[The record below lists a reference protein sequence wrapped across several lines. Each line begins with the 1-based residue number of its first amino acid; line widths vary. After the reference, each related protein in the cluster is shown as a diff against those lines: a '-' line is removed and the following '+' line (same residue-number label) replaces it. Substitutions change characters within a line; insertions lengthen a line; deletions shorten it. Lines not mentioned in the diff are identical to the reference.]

1 MARQVYNPYGG
12 MFNFNKWQGAPGY
25 TDWGALDPQTQQL
38 LQSWNKGFNSGD
50 VIYGTNPMT
59 GFARRQMGREP
70 YAIKNSF
77 INKVKNGVANTG
89 DAVLDAGVE
98 TVLGAGGAGANVPR
112 SNRVIKSNPKAGTVK
127 QGSLPKGTAIK
138 GTPKPASKFGWNLK
152 DGAKVFGKNIG
163 KAANIGSG
171 IMYGAQALGN
181 MNALNESR
189 DSADDLIDQILIS
202 ANNNP
207 IANSYLTSEQKA
219 MLNKARRG
227 DLDTETSI
235 DDFIPDDLLGNIGDI
250 GLGVLMGLPGGL
262 PGMIIGGAGS
272 AINAGLEDSMQE
284 QQSQVAELE
293 ALLQALQDA
302 ELQYQS
308 MKRPNFTGLGIQQ
321 RYQNMYM

>member
-1 MARQVYNPYGG
+1 MNNYANVPSRYHKYGLDDYGSAVYNPSGNNMPY
-12 MFNFNKWQGAPGY
+12 NFNIY
-25 TDWGALDPQTQQL
+25 
-38 LQSWNKGFNSGD
+38 D
-50 VIYGTNPMT
+50 VLGTP
-59 GFARRQMGREP
+59 
-70 YAIKNSF
+70 
-77 INKVKNGVANTG
+77 GVASAG
-89 DAVLDAGVE
+89 DAVFDAGIDGIVDYISSGVRKTNPNVSVKGVATPKTLHKTPTGTTTKINPNS
-98 TVLGAGGAGANVPR
+98 TVGGLGKLR
-112 SNRVIKSNPKAGTVK
+112 
-127 QGSLPKGTAIK
+127 KGTSIG
-138 GTPKPASKFGWNLK
+138 GTPKNAHPIKSFWSNSVKPNFGWNLK

-171 IMYGAQALGN
+171 IMYGVQALGN
-181 MNALNESR
+181 MNALNKSR

-207 IANSYLTSEQKA
+207 IANSYLTSEQKS